1 VNMGM
6 VQDVM
11 DIIANSY
18 GSSPSAMDRSI
29 AAKIINYFYE
39 RGWMN
44 SEEIA
49 YLVHSAGGEIR
60 ITESVLAGPAPTLQ
74 RHRDP
79 VTGDLILRTTNTDDL
94 VRNAKVNPDAE
105 SRTVDSGPIVITT
118 VKDDES

>member
-6 VQDVM
+6 VQDLM

-18 GSSPSAMDRSI
+18 GSSPSAMDRSVS
-29 AAKIINYFYE
+29 AKIIDYFYQK
-39 RGWMN
+39 GWMN

-49 YLVHSAGGEIR
+49 YLVEAAGGEIK
-60 ITESVLAGPAPTLQ
+60 ITESMLASPAPLLYTQ
-74 RHRDP
+74 TDSAG
-79 VTGDLILRTTNTDDL
+79 TTTFRTRSKEQL
-94 VRNAKVNPDAE
+94 VKEAKVNPDAE